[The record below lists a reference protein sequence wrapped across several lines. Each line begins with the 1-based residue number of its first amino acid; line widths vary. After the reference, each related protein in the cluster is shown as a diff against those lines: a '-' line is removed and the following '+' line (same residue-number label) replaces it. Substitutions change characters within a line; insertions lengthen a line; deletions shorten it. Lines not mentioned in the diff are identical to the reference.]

1 MSFRRGTKVLRF
13 RCTVFA
19 LSLFGALTLGAPAFA
34 QNCLHDEAVN
44 AGLIKPSKS
53 LTCTA
58 GDVRVAQVTNVR
70 DLSGNPLSTCIEGSP
85 FDFVA
90 DFTIVTQANAAN
102 SGGRDNVGLY
112 FHTDPSKPD
121 ALSGT

>member
-58 GDVRVAQVTNVR
+58 GDVKVADVSNVT
-70 DLSGNPLSTCIEGSP
+70 DLSGNPLSTCIQGTH
-85 FDFVA
+85 FDFIA
-90 DFTIVTQANAAN
+90 NFHIVTTANA
-102 SGGRDNVGLY
+102 
-112 FHTDPSKPD
+112 
-121 ALSGT
+121 